1 MYEAEYSFFLTDGM
15 ERRPLHIELI
25 SFLKKESSQ
34 TGYKI
39 LIASLIAG
47 ISNGFIIVVIN
58 NASQDYAKL
67 NFRYLLLFVLSVL
80 VLALTRRY
88 TLYQTA
94 AIARAA
100 LTKTN
105 VRIADKIRRSN
116 LAIFEH
122 VGKPRILTTLSEGSE
137 LIFEASRRAANGSVA
152 LIMLIF
158 SFAYIAWLSSE
169 AFWLSVVVIVCGT
182 MVYIFNQRTIN
193 AELRVSARIENEF
206 INSLNHLL
214 EGFKELKVNRE
225 KSEDL
230 FQNYMEKVSSNLRE
244 VRMRTESRFISNIIY
259 TQVFMMIPIASVVFI
274 LPRMASSSPPLIVSL
289 VAILLFIVGPLGFV
303 VDAVPVISEANI
315 AIEKLG
321 EIEKIF
327 DKADDTAQTSP
338 TGPLQSMETFDS
350 ITLKRVSFSYASP
363 DDEKVFSVGPVDLK
377 VSKGEIVFFVGG
389 NGSGK
394 TTLVKLIAGL
404 YYPQQ
409 GMLYFDDI
417 PVNMTNYDYY
427 RNFFSIIFSD
437 FHLFDRLYGINNVD
451 EKRLNTLLNT
461 MELSD
466 KITYSDGKFS
476 NINLST
482 GQRKRLAL
490 VIALMENRQIYVF
503 DEVAADQDP
512 GFRKYFYEEV
522 LIELKNQG
530 KTIIVVSH
538 DDRYFHV
545 ADRVVKMDFGIVVEG
560 AMG

>member
-1 MYEAEYSFFLTDGM
+1 M
-15 ERRPLHIELI
+15 HIELI

-34 TGYKI
+34 TGYRI

-259 TQVFMMIPIASVVFI
+259 TQVFMMILIASVVFI

>member
-1 MYEAEYSFFLTDGM
+1 M
-15 ERRPLHIELI
+15 HIELI
-25 SFLKKESSQ
+25 RFLRKESNQ
-34 TGYKI
+34 TGNKI

-58 NASQDYAKL
+58 IASQNYAEL

-80 VLALTRRY
+80 VLALTRKY
-88 TLYQTA
+88 TLYQTS

-122 VGKPRILTTLSEGSE
+122 VGKPRILTTLSEGTE
-137 LIFEASRRAANGSVA
+137 LIFEASRRIANGAVA
-152 LIMLIF
+152 LIMLLF
-158 SFAYIAWLSSE
+158 SFAYIAWLSLV
-169 AFWLSVVVIVCGT
+169 AFWLSVAVIVCGI
-182 MVYIFNQRTIN
+182 MVYSFNQRTIN
-193 AELRVSARIENEF
+193 ADLRVSAEKEGEF
-206 INSLNHLL
+206 INSLNHVL

-225 KSEDL
+225 KSDDL
-230 FQNYMEKVSSNLRE
+230 FENYMEKISVGLRE

-259 TQVFMMIPIASVVFI
+259 TQVFMMILIASVVFL

-289 VAILLFIVGPLGFV
+289 VAVLLFIVGPLGFV

-315 AIEKLG
+315 AVEKLG
-321 EIEKIF
+321 ELEQLF
-327 DKADDTAQTSP
+327 DHADDTAQTSP
-338 TGPLQSMETFDS
+338 TGPLQSKETFDS
-350 ITLKRVSFSYASP
+350 ITLKRVSFSYSSP
-363 DDEKVFSVGPVDLK
+363 GDDKVFSVGPVDLK
-377 VSKGEIVFFVGG
+377 LNKGEIVFFVGG

-394 TTLVKLIAGL
+394 TTLAKLIAGL

-417 PVNMTNYDYY
+417 PVNMTNYDCY
-427 RNFFSIIFSD
+427 RNFFTIIFSD
-437 FHLFDRLYGINNVD
+437 FHLFDRLYGIKNVD
-451 EKRLNTLLNT
+451 EKKLNTLLNT

-466 KITYSDGKFS
+466 KITYGDGKFS

-490 VIALMENRQIYVF
+490 VIALMEDRAIYVF

-512 GFRKYFYEEV
+512 GFRRYFYEEV
-522 LIELKNQG
+522 LKELKNQG

-545 ADRVVKMDFGIVVEG
+545 ADRVVKMDFGSIVEG

>member
-1 MYEAEYSFFLTDGM
+1 M
-15 ERRPLHIELI
+15 RIELI
-25 SFLKKESSQ
+25 NFLKKESNQ
-34 TGYKI
+34 TGYKA

-47 ISNGFIIVVIN
+47 ISNGIVIVIIN
-58 NASQDYAKL
+58 NASQSYAKM
-67 NFRYLLLFVLSVL
+67 NFWYLVLFVLSVIM
-80 VLALTRRY
+80 LALTRRY

-94 AIARAA
+94 TIARAA

-137 LIFEASRRAANGSVA
+137 LIFEASRRIANSAVA
-152 LIMLIF
+152 LIMLLF
-158 SFAYIAWLSSE
+158 SFAYIAWLSAE
-169 AFWLSVVVIVCGT
+169 AFWLSVTVIVCGI
-182 MVYIFNQRTIN
+182 MVYLFNQRTIVAGLRIA
-193 AELRVSARIENEF
+193 AEKENEF

-225 KSEDL
+225 KSDDL
-230 FQNYMEKVSSNLRE
+230 FQNYMEKISLSLRE
-244 VRMRTESRFISNIIY
+244 VRMMTESRFISNIVY
-259 TQVFMMIPIASVVFI
+259 TQVFTMILIASVVFL
-274 LPRMASSSPPLIVSL
+274 LPRMSSSSPQLIANL
-289 VAILLFIVGPLGFV
+289 VAVLLFIVAPLGFV

-315 AIEKLG
+315 AVEKLG
-321 EIEKIF
+321 ELEQIF
-327 DKADDTAQTSP
+327 DKADDIAQSSTV
-338 TGPLQSMETFDS
+338 GPLQSKVTFDS
-350 ITLKRVSFSYASP
+350 ITLKRVSFSYTTP
-363 DDEKVFSVGPVDLK
+363 GDDKVFSVGPVDLK
-377 VSKGEIVFFVGG
+377 VNKGQIVFFVGG

-437 FHLFDRLYGINNVD
+437 FHLFDRLYGIKDVD

-490 VIALMENRQIYVF
+490 VIALMENRSIYVF

-522 LIELKNQG
+522 LKELKNQG

-545 ADRVVKMDFGIVVEG
+545 ADRVVKMDFGSVVEG
-560 AMG
+560 AMV